1 MQMKKQK
8 SQSTRR
14 WYDCDGEDHG
24 EVANAWFSLGNF
36 IACNSLHFKVLEETG
51 EDL

>member
-1 MQMKKQK
+1 MASSFKVLSNSPTIVFLPSDAMYPMQMKKQK

-24 EVANAWFSLGNF
+24 EVANA
-36 IACNSLHFKVLEETG
+36 
-51 EDL
+51 